1 MHLVIVKYENDAER
15 KKIEY
20 LIGKYGVKRVKD
32 VVIEVDDSVFSPFI
46 REFMGRIPEERIKIY
61 TVSEKKIKAERI
73 EEDMEEILEADK
85 DSVKQFIDYLMVR
98 RRGNYRSRLGEFERY
113 RIHTKKGFVDISLR
127 YSENDG
133 NTEVL
138 MKIEGMPEMV
148 KRMKE
153 EMRKELEN
161 YKKSISKRR

>member
-32 VVIEVDDSVFSPFI
+32 VVIEVDDSIFPSFI
-46 REFMGRIPEERIKIY
+46 REFLGRIPEERIKVY
-61 TVSEKKIKAERI
+61 EMSEKRIKPERVAEEI
-73 EEDMEEILEADK
+73 EESFDTDK
-85 DSVKQFIDYLMVR
+85 DSVRQFMDYLMVR
-98 RRGNYRSRLGEFERY
+98 RRGNYRGKLGDFERY
-113 RIHTKKGFVDISLR
+113 RIHTKKGFVDVSLR
-127 YSENDG
+127 YSEDDR
-133 NTEVL
+133 NTGVL
-138 MKIEGMPEMV
+138 MRIEGMPEMV
-148 KRMKE
+148 KRIGE